1 MTSPIDLTG
10 LRRAIAA
17 VGVHAWRADGPSIEY
32 PEAPG
37 LPVLVIDPEGIYPEQ
52 INAAVAAYIAAVN
65 PAVMD
70 HLVNKVLAPDLDT
83 RLRRVVSW
91 LADEI
96 GAAERG
102 KATTRAARKAHA
114 KNEAVNRLMAVLS

>member
-1 MTSPIDLTG
+1 MTAPVDLID
-10 LRRAIAA
+10 LRRALAA

-37 LPVLVIDPEGIYPEQ
+37 LPVLVIDPEGIYPKQ
-52 INAAVAAYIAAVN
+52 INAAVAAYIEAVN

-70 HLVNKVLAPDLDT
+70 HLVNKVLAPDLDV
-83 RLRRVVSW
+83 RLRRVVAW